1 MNKKLKILFL
11 IPIAFILV
19 LEILPFNALIITQF
33 PVYGTDDVFRY
44 YETEAEYCSYFD
56 ISVFGRGN
64 IFAFPAGIFTAL
76 SCISACIGIFAD
88 RLKFVKI
95 AMILSACAVV
105 FQFAQIWVFGSE
117 FLKYCATNTGV
128 LLCAATTLFSLWWNL
143 SRPSKTNENFSEK
156 EKSL

>member
-11 IPIAFILV
+11 IPIVFILV

-33 PVYGTDDVFRY
+33 PVYGTDGVFRY

-76 SCISACIGIFAD
+76 ACISAFIGVFAN
-88 RLKFVKI
+88 RLASVKA
-95 AMILSACAVV
+95 AMILSICALAFQIAQV
-105 FQFAQIWVFGSE
+105 FIFGSE
-117 FLKYCATNTGV
+117 FMNYCATNTGV

-143 SRPSKTNENFSEK
+143 SRPSGLNENFSKK